1 MYLIIKI
8 LFWEGKYEKK
18 IKNSEIGLIEELKI
32 IKKIIS
38 DCLKDVKETAKR
50 GRKPFYKIEDIIF
63 FLILKIEFKLSYR
76 QLRRLG
82 FDFYEKV
89 PVISNLYYRF
99 KQIDEE
105 IINKILL
112 KISEEIL
119 KKIKFKQDKVIAVVD
134 GTGFG
139 YNCPY
144 YQRTNRGVEIR
155 KIKSHV
161 KVVYI
166 LFVKGRKRII
176 RCVGVGGAYEDERK
190 ILLSKGLLKK
200 IKKRKGARKG
210 YLLFGD
216 KLYGMSKEVIKES
229 IRQGY
234 IPIFKVEDGVHN
246 RVRDELRLWVKRIY
260 ESNKELYKGNRF
272 HIEGKNGNIKIRY
285 ESYEE
290 CKVYE
295 IARSFVLVKF
305 LLYTLYEY
313 INTGGGI
320 KNFLFFYFLLNFN
333 KIYFKKGILEQP

>member
-1 MYLIIKI
+1 L
-8 LFWEGKYEKK
+8 
-18 IKNSEIGLIEELKI
+18 
-32 IKKIIS
+32 
-38 DCLKDVKETAKR
+38 
-50 GRKPFYKIEDIIF
+50 
-63 FLILKIEFKLSYR
+63 
-76 QLRRLG
+76 
-82 FDFYEKV
+82 
-89 PVISNLYYRF
+89 
-99 KQIDEE
+99 
-105 IINKILL
+105 
-112 KISEEIL
+112 
-119 KKIKFKQDKVIAVVD
+119 
-134 GTGFG
+134 
-139 YNCPY
+139 
-144 YQRTNRGVEIR
+144 
-155 KIKSHV
+155 

-320 KNFLFFYFLLNFN
+320 KNFLFFIKF
-333 KIYFKKGILEQP
+333 Q